1 MKRTLLTIS
10 LAALAFCACD
20 KLNTAPQ
27 DYYASGNYW
36 TTASQVEGYMPAIY
50 NQIRNLQFT
59 HQITFGELGAGAYV
73 QPVSISGNSVS
84 NPTIILHTLS
94 DVVPGVA
101 NWGNYYTALS
111 HINLFIEKTEA
122 AEFMP
127 EAEKAYLLGEA
138 YGLRAFLYFDLY
150 RIYGGVPLRLIADV
164 AGHGTSDVNELY
176 LERSTA
182 TKTVDQIMTDVKKSI
197 SCFGDQKGFDPYGMG
212 NKVHWNKAASE
223 CLAAEVLLWNT
234 KVTVGDYTA
243 KSDGTLL
250 AEAKTYLNNVVS
262 NYGLALQ
269 DDFAKVFASDN
280 KANSEIIYAIHYGE
294 DDGVYNSNTVYTYPT
309 SAGTFFN
316 RYDKNGNLMSDYLSL
331 KNYCSNHTYEY
342 LPAFYL
348 NYDGTA
354 EYSKDETKLVDT
366 RAMASFMPAYD
377 KDGENFKLV
386 GSIFVKNM
394 GEIIQGARRMT
405 GDIPIYRLSW
415 VYLTLAEIANY
426 EGKEA
431 DFVKNINLVRERA
444 YASNWNDK
452 VYGVEYKDFA
462 TNELE
467 ILSEKDKE
475 LLQEGQRWW
484 DIRRLQTVKGD
495 PSKNI
500 IFSKV
505 SDPVYRIDP
514 SKAKPVLAQG
524 EEFRALWPISKTILD
539 NDPKLAG
546 HQNPGY

>member
-1 MKRTLLTIS
+1 MI
-10 LAALAFCACD
+10 ALMVCACD

-36 TTASQVEGYMPAIY
+36 TTAAQIEGYMPAIN

-59 HQITFGELGAGAYV
+59 HMITFGELGGGAYV
-73 QPVSISGNSVS
+73 QPISISGNSVS
-84 NPTIILHTLS
+84 NTPIILHTLS
-94 DVVPGVA
+94 ETVPGVT
-101 NWGNYYTALS
+101 NWGGYYSALS

-122 AEFMP
+122 ADFLPKE
-127 EAEKAYLLGEA
+127 EKEYFLGEA

-176 LERSTA
+176 LERATA
-182 TKTVDQIMTDVKKSI
+182 TATMTQIMADVETSI
-197 SCFGDQKGFDPYGMG
+197 RYFGEQKGFDPYGMG
-212 NKVHWNKAASE
+212 NKTHWNKAASE
-223 CLAAEVLLWNT
+223 CLAAEILLWNT
-234 KVTVGDYTA
+234 KVTVGDYAANT
-243 KSDGTLL
+243 DGKLL
-250 AEAKTYLNNVVS
+250 AQAKTYLNNVKN

-269 DDFAKVFASDN
+269 SDFTQVFDPKN

-309 SAGTFFN
+309 AAGTFFN
-316 RYDKNGNLMSDYLSL
+316 RYDKAGNLMTDYLQL
-331 KNYCSNHTYEY
+331 KSYCSNHTYEY

-354 EYSKDETKLVDT
+354 EYSKDETELVDT

-377 KDGENFKLV
+377 KDENGFKLV

-394 GEIIQGARRMT
+394 GEIISSVGARRMT
-405 GDIPIYRLSW
+405 GDIPVYRLAW

-426 EGKEA
+426 EGIESE
-431 DFVKNINLVRERA
+431 FVNNINEVRKRA
-444 YASNWNDK
+444 YASDWDVD
-452 VYGVEYKDFA
+452 VYGAKYEDFA
-462 TNELE
+462 TNELT

-484 DIRRLQTVKGD
+484 DVRRLQTVKGD
-495 PSKNI
+495 PSKNLV
-500 IFSKV
+500 FSEKA
-505 SDPVYRIDP
+505 DPMYRVDP
-514 SKAKPVLAQG
+514 SKAKPILEAKDA
-524 EEFRALWPISKTILD
+524 FRVLWPISKSILD
-539 NDPKLAG
+539 NDPKLTG
-546 HQNPGY
+546 NQNPGY